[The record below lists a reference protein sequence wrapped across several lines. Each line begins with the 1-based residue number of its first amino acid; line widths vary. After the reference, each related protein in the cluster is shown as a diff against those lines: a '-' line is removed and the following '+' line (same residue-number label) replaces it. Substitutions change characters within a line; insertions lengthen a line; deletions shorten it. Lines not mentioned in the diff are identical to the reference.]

1 MQLALAIP
9 SSTSKETIEVS
20 EAAFG
25 REYNESLVHQ
35 VVTACLANL
44 RQGSKAQKTRSECS
58 GGGVK
63 PWKQKG
69 TGRARA
75 GTIRSPLW
83 RGGGIIFAA
92 KPRSFQQKV
101 NKKMYQTAMRSILSE
116 LIRQDR
122 LVVVKDLSVNEPKT
136 KLLLSKLNDLSV
148 SEALIVKGEVDETT
162 YLAARNLAKVDVVSY
177 QNITPLNLLRYKTV
191 ILTEEAL
198 RNIEEVLKQ

>member
-9 SSTSKETIEVS
+9 SSTTKETIEVS

-44 RQGSKAQKTRSECS
+44 RQGSKAQKTRAECS
-58 GGGVK
+58 GGGAK

-75 GTIRSPLW
+75 GTSRSPLW

-122 LVVVKDLSVNEPKT
+122 VIVVKDISVDQPKT
-136 KLLLSKLNDLSV
+136 KLLLGKLNDLSV
-148 SEALIVKGEVDETT
+148 EEALIVKGEVDETT
-162 YLAARNLAKVDVVSY
+162 YLAARNLAKVDIVSH

-191 ILTEEAL
+191 IFTEEAL